1 MKKIVALAL
10 CLLCG
15 LACGLYGISAYAQ
28 QKPPA
33 VPQKTQAPQ
42 KATVIGTY
50 ADWQALTYK
59 QGTVETCY
67 VASFPKKSEG
77 HQIKL
82 GDANILVTHWPSQKT
97 YGVFSVTGG
106 FDYKK
111 DSSVE
116 LMVGDEKFTLFT
128 QGPRGWAQDGDDA
141 KIVKAL
147 KSGKDATASGMT
159 ASGTRTKDTYS
170 LEGFTKAY
178 EEASKAC
185 GVKG

>member
-10 CLLCG
+10 ALPCG

-33 VPQKTQAPQ
+33 PPQKTQAPQ

-50 ADWQALTYK
+50 GDWQALTYK
-59 QGTVETCY
+59 QGTAETCY

-77 HQIKL
+77 HQVKL

-97 YGVFSVTGG
+97 YGVISVTGG

-116 LMVGDEKFTLFT
+116 LVVGDEKFTLFT

-147 KSGKDATASGMT
+147 KGGKDAVAAGLT
-159 ASGTRTKDTYS
+159 GTGTKTKDTYS